1 MCRGDPRGPSRQVD
15 DEILN
20 GADERRHGGGDVHDA
35 RWPRWLNSPTE
46 VGKDLVP
53 HLVNMTKRGADQFG
67 GADYTFDCTA
77 PSRGQVCAGEIESG
91 EIEAGKT
98 FAGEISAAANA
109 ASTSARVI
117 SGIDE

>member
-1 MCRGDPRGPSRQVD
+1 M
-15 DEILN
+15 
-20 GADERRHGGGDVHDA
+20 
-35 RWPRWLNSPTE
+35 
-46 VGKDLVP
+46 P